1 MYKLDMPD
9 SMDLA
14 LEWMDEDY
22 TEEAILNAR
31 VWDVRRVVLEL
42 YGWASYHLY
51 RDPQDWCERCWDD
64 GFVELVKKL
73 HILDVPRRGCIINPV
88 LTPSAEVVTLVRH
101 NVPVHYEWKSR
112 LSGLVQGGWLPP
124 SAEALRF
131 DPYAFGNTHDYAA
144 FLQAGGEYN
153 NTAMDR
159 SILGHKSANELCEQY
174 FSSKRTILYDLPRPP
189 PKKGSSGK
197 RKARYFVR
205 EYVGGRLTEISKN
218 AMSTLIDEE
227 AGELYTEK
235 RPTGDMQLMTKS
247 DFSLPCP
254 GLDLVK
260 FFNDLDSATLAKA
273 AMGEG
278 VTDQLVDS
286 SVTACQ
292 PAVGINNDEYQHRS
306 QPSSELSSQV
316 TSEHQSGHSAMDVE
330 TASQNVEMDNMQD
343 HHPLQSTELPLQVTS
358 KNQSGEPVMHA
369 EAGFQNTSDGS
380 HNVCVFKFFTFD
392 AASYLAVHSPCS
404 SLYSIR
410 VSLSLQ
416 YPTRS
421 YRLRQ

>member
-1 MYKLDMPD
+1 
-9 SMDLA
+9 
-14 LEWMDEDY
+14 
-22 TEEAILNAR
+22 
-31 VWDVRRVVLEL
+31 
-42 YGWASYHLY
+42 
-51 RDPQDWCERCWDD
+51 
-64 GFVELVKKL
+64 VELVKKL
-73 HILDVPRRGCIINPV
+73 HILDVPRRGCIIDPA
-88 LTPSAEVVTLVRH
+88 LSPPTEVVTLVRH

-112 LSGLVQGGWLPP
+112 SSGIVQGGWLPP

-159 SILGHKSANELCEQY
+159 SILGRKSATELCEQY
-174 FSSKRTILYDLPRPP
+174 FSSKRMILYDLPPRPS

-218 AMSTLIDEE
+218 AMSILIDDE

-260 FFNDLDSATLAKA
+260 FFNDLDSAALAKA

-292 PAVGINNDEYQHRS
+292 PAVEINNDQDHGYSQPSTDLSQVASRESGDEAMDVEVTSQNVSDNHLVAGSATVCLSAIGVNNDQDQHRS
-306 QPSSELSSQV
+306 QQSTELSSQV
-316 TSEHQSGHSAMDVE
+316 TAEHQSGHSTMDVE

-343 HHPLQSTELPLQVTS
+343 QRPLQSAELLPQVTS
-358 KNQSGEPVMHA
+358 KDQSGEPVMHA
-369 EAGFQNTSDGS
+369 EAAFQNTSDGS
-380 HNVCVFKFFTFD
+380 HNVCVFKVFTFN
-392 AASYLAVHSPCS
+392 AASYSAVHSPCS
-404 SLYSIR
+404 SLHPMR
-410 VSLSLQ
+410 VSLRLQ

-421 YRLRQ
+421 YSLRQ